1 MPGFHLYRSAS
12 TEALAERL
20 VSMVAAPGAPLPL
33 EQDELVVVQGRGME
47 RWLGQRAA
55 AKLGVW
61 AGARFPY
68 PRAAAAEMAGRVLQS
83 AGEAAEAG
91 GGAVDRAVLA
101 FAVAAE
107 LPALMERPEGARVR
121 AYVGADGARLLSCA
135 QQAAAA
141 LDGALV
147 YRPDVLQAWAANG
160 RAEGPAV
167 PEDERWLGALWRA
180 LLRRASQRAADGAPE
195 LAHLVE
201 FWPRLA
207 RAASALHAGGACP
220 GTTRVSVF
228 AVSGLPPGLIE
239 FYAALAQAI
248 EVHWFAVDPAA
259 DTAGSP
265 AAVVAELGAS
275 DLESVSVVHEAL
287 ARARER
293 GVPVHEE
300 CLAAPLRGSETGSGV
315 LARVQRAMREG
326 AASVRASGAPGDGAR
341 EHEHE
346 HEHEQDD
353 HAKDRSLRVHAC
365 PGAMREAEVLHDE
378 LLRAFD
384 ELPGLAHE
392 DIVVLVPDIGAY
404 APVVEAALRGGR
416 GIEGRHGSAR
426 LPLSVADLSDR
437 DGSPV
442 AAALGAALRMADGDL
457 GARSA
462 VELLSQPA
470 VAERFAPAGDAS
482 VAAEW
487 LEVAGVRRFVDA
499 SHRAAAG
506 LPADD
511 TGTWRAGMDQLLLGL
526 AAPMGSDSAV
536 PGTLAF
542 PAQPFLASAETLAPM
557 LEFVD
562 LLEWL
567 RAMATAG
574 DQPVDA
580 WMVRMREA
588 LRRLSPTHGAGE
600 REARALQQ
608 ELAEI
613 EVAARAAGFDRA
625 VPFAAARSLVEAAVG
640 AGRTG
645 RGFLSG
651 GITVCQFVPMR
662 AVPFRVVC
670 MLGMGDGMFPRAS
683 DRSAFDPLAWERR
696 VGDPNPRAEDR
707 ALFLQSVLAAAD
719 RVVVTY
725 PSLDL
730 ATNSARGPSTVVRA
744 LLDAAVSVGAR
755 DDELTVSHPL
765 HAFSVGAFDAGA
777 VREDRV
783 GFDARARA
791 AAERLMQGVSDESP
805 VFLDGQG
812 FPTVALE
819 DVMPLD
825 DLVAFFRDPAR
836 QTLASWGVRLSRTE
850 DALEDVE
857 PIEASGLAA
866 YVLRRALIGAAMKEG
881 GKLTRER
888 ALAVVQRCARE
899 GTVPPG
905 RAGLHA
911 GLEVA
916 EAVRSALA
924 RHAPAGIAMEP
935 VEVRVPSTPAVVLRG
950 EVPVSEGA
958 VRVTVATRGHGRD
971 QVEAWIRHLAWCVQ
985 RGDGVLTADGT
996 LLALGGRKDTRLAL
1010 PSVSAQEARE
1020 RLAAL
1025 LAIRRVGLE
1034 RGVPFVPDLSLQV
1047 AKIAAATG
1055 TGAGPSGAV
1064 SLAQADAAKVA
1075 REVQGVFADDP
1086 GERAYELEAA
1096 RVLFRGLDL
1105 ATHSFGTIDG
1115 VCPARLVDVA
1125 VQVFEPLAQPKARG
1139 KDGDDE

>member
-1 MPGFHLYRSAS
+1 MPGFHLCRSAS

-33 EQDELVVVQGRGME
+33 DEDELVVVQGRGME

-55 AKLGVW
+55 ARLGVW

-68 PRAAAAEMAGRVLQS
+68 PRAAAAEMAGRVLQT

-91 GGAVDRAVLA
+91 RGAVDRSVLS

-147 YRPDVLQAWAANG
+147 YRPDVLQAWAENR

-180 LLRRASQRAADGAPE
+180 LLRRASQRAGEGAPE
-195 LAHLVE
+195 LAQLVE

-207 RAASALHAGGACP
+207 RAAGALREGGACP
-220 GTTRVSVF
+220 GVTRVSVF

-300 CLAAPLRGSETGSGV
+300 CLAAPRQGSAPGNGV

-326 AASVRASGAPGDGAR
+326 TAGVRASGAPGEGAR
-341 EHEHE
+341 DERERE
-346 HEHEQDD
+346 REQDD
-353 HAKDRSLRVHAC
+353 RTKDRSLRVHAC

-470 VAERFAPAGDAS
+470 VAERFAPTGDAA

-487 LEVAGVRRFVDA
+487 LGVAGVRRFVDA

-511 TGTWRAGMDQLLLGL
+511 TGTWRAGMDRLLLGL
-526 AAPMGSDSAV
+526 AAPMGSDNAV

-557 LEFVD
+557 LEFVE

-567 RAMATAG
+567 RAMAAAG

-613 EVAARAAGFDRA
+613 EVAARAAGFNRA
-625 VPFAAARSLVEAAVG
+625 VPFAAARSLVEAAMG

-744 LLDAAVSVGAR
+744 LLDAAVAVGAS

-777 VREDRV
+777 VQEDRV

-791 AAERLMQGVSDESP
+791 AAERLMQGVSDETP

-812 FPTVALE
+812 LPTVAPE
-819 DVMPLD
+819 DVVTLD

-836 QTLASWGVRLSRTE
+836 QTLASWGVQLSRTA

-857 PIEASGLAA
+857 PIEASGLAT
-866 YVLRRALIGAAMKEG
+866 YKLRRALLAAAMQG
-881 GKLTRER
+881 GGRLSRER
-888 ALAVVQRCARE
+888 SLEVVQRCARE

-916 EAVRSALA
+916 EEVRGVLA

-935 VEVRVPSTPAVVLRG
+935 VEVRVPATPAVVLRG

-971 QVEAWIRHLAWCVQ
+971 LVEAWIRHLAWCVQ
-985 RGDGVLTADGT
+985 RGDGVLTAEGT
-996 LLALGGRKDTRLAL
+996 MLALGGKKDARLAL

-1025 LAIRRVGLE
+1025 LAIRRLGLE
-1034 RGVPFVPDLSLQV
+1034 RGVPFIPDLSLQV

-1055 TGAGPSGAV
+1055 TGAGLSGAV

-1086 GERAYELEAA
+1086 GGRAYEFEAA

-1125 VQVFEPLAQPKARG
+1125 VQVFEPLAQPKALG